1 MRASLAVVVLVVG
14 CGVGNTSATS
24 TNVEATTVRA
34 SSEAP
39 EWLHLSLRYSPR
51 HSLGKRR
58 LDVVTTNDGPTEIV
72 VTGIALRAEH
82 FELYPLEVK
91 TSRIQPGSTVAV
103 KTDFGEVV
111 DCRGRGPFSASV
123 TMEFMVGASGPVQ
136 RFDVPVDPEP
146 LDVIRT
152 SDCNSQLVAEAADVA
167 FGEAWT
173 VEGASVDT
181 DLVVGRDRSTE
192 TITVASVAGMIL
204 FGMDPVTPSAPSVA
218 VLGPD
223 EEEVRIPVRL
233 TLARCDV
240 HAVSQAPDGY
250 SFRAWVAVGESEPI
264 LTTVLPHDRLQIQL
278 ESFVLEC
285 LEAERSADRLGARFL
300 PRQERDHS
308 RDLDL

>member
-111 DCRGRGPFSASV
+111 DC
-123 TMEFMVGASGPVQ
+123 
-136 RFDVPVDPEP
+136 
-146 LDVIRT
+146 
-152 SDCNSQLVAEAADVA
+152 
-167 FGEAWT
+167 
-173 VEGASVDT
+173 
-181 DLVVGRDRSTE
+181 
-192 TITVASVAGMIL
+192 
-204 FGMDPVTPSAPSVA
+204 
-218 VLGPD
+218 
-223 EEEVRIPVRL
+223 
-233 TLARCDV
+233 
-240 HAVSQAPDGY
+240 
-250 SFRAWVAVGESEPI
+250 
-264 LTTVLPHDRLQIQL
+264 
-278 ESFVLEC
+278 
-285 LEAERSADRLGARFL
+285 
-300 PRQERDHS
+300 
-308 RDLDL
+308 